1 MIQVVIFQKQ
11 KSRDDLINRL
21 YDAETK
27 EHQEL
32 QLASRSIPMSN
43 LFNVSYFIENAPLEE
58 RVLIYNR
65 KEIEHMKFVG
75 EYKPIDRED
84 EQTMSDAAFDRLVE
98 EQE

>member
-21 YDAETK
+21 YDADTK
-27 EHQEL
+27 EYKEL
-32 QLASRSIPMSN
+32 QQAAKEIPMSN
-43 LFNVSYFIENAPLEE
+43 LFNVSYFIEIAPLEE

-75 EYKPIDRED
+75 EYKPVDR
-84 EQTMSDAAFDRLVE
+84 E

>member
-1 MIQVVIFQKQ
+1 VIQVVIFQKQ

-21 YDAETK
+21 YDADTK
-27 EHQEL
+27 EYKEL
-32 QLASRSIPMSN
+32 QQAAKEIPMSN
-43 LFNVSYFIENAPLEE
+43 LFNVSYFIEIAPLEE

-75 EYKPIDRED
+75 EYKPVDR
-84 EQTMSDAAFDRLVE
+84 E